1 MMMKYLILAFVLGL
15 TGCNDSNTKKGAM
28 HDYTT
33 VIPNT
38 KNNLDA
44 ALNANKDKLKDAD
57 ESK

>member
-1 MMMKYLILAFVLGL
+1 MITLV
-15 TGCNDSNTKKGAM
+15 GCNDSTPQKGAM

-44 ALNANKDKLKDAD
+44 AINSNNNKLKDAD
-57 ESK
+57 EK